1 MGTASACESFPMGT
15 ASACE
20 SFSMGTASA
29 CESFSMGT
37 ASACEF
43 EQNISKV
50 VQKCNLQNISIK
62 YQNISIIFPGEITS
76 YYAM

>member
-1 MGTASACESFPMGT
+1 MIY
-15 ASACE
+15 

-43 EQNISKV
+43 EQSISKV

-62 YQNISIIFPGEITS
+62 YQNININIHFSWQNNIVLCHVKITTDN
-76 YYAM
+76 YFVLLQV